1 MEPETKSTPKVN
13 RSARGESDILRRI
26 VQTKHA
32 EIAARLPH
40 LSTLRAE
47 AAAMP
52 PCRGFGG
59 ALRAGSSVALIGEFK
74 RRSPSAGALGGE
86 VGPGATAA
94 AYQDAGAAAL
104 SVLTDEEY
112 FGGTLE
118 DLRLARE
125 ACQLPVL
132 RKDFVLDPV
141 QVYEARAAG
150 ADAVLLIARILD
162 DAQLSELL
170 LLARETGLDALV
182 EVHDEEELARA
193 LAQGAQLLG
202 ANNRDLATF
211 QTDIGVS
218 IRLAPLVPPGLIL
231 VAESGIR
238 TSADVDRL
246 AEAGV
251 DAILVGETLMR
262 AGTDGARAAGLAGRP
277 RRARVGAGAMP

>member
-13 RSARGESDILRRI
+13 RSARGEPDILRRI
-26 VQTKHA
+26 VRTKQM
-32 EIAARLPH
+32 EIAALLPRL
-40 LSTLRAE
+40 SSLRAAAE
-47 AAAMP
+47 ALP
-52 PCRGFGG
+52 PCRRF
-59 ALRAGSSVALIGEFK
+59 AASLRAGASVGEFK
-74 RRSPSAGALGGE
+74 RRSPSAGPLGGQA
-86 VGPGATAA
+86 GPAASAA
-94 AYQDAGAAAL
+94 AYQEAGASAL

-118 DLRLARE
+118 DLRQARSVS
-125 ACQLPVL
+125 ALPVL

-162 DAQLSELL
+162 DAQLADLL
-170 LLARETGLDALV
+170 QLVREVGLDALV
-182 EVHDEEELARA
+182 EVHNEEELARA
-193 LAQGAQLLG
+193 IARGVDLVGV
-202 ANNRDLATF
+202 NNRDLATF
-211 QTDIGVS
+211 RTDLGLSV
-218 IRLAPLVPPGLIL
+218 RLAPYVPAGMTL

-262 AGTDGARAAGLAGRP
+262 AGTEGARAAGLAGRP
-277 RRARVGAGAMP
+277 RRTRLGAGAST

>member
-13 RSARGESDILRRI
+13 RSARGEPDILRRI
-26 VQTKHA
+26 VRTKQM
-32 EIAARLPH
+32 EIAALLPRL
-40 LSTLRAE
+40 SSLRAAAE
-47 AAAMP
+47 ALP
-52 PCRGFGG
+52 PCRRF
-59 ALRAGSSVALIGEFK
+59 AASLRAGASVALIGEFK
-74 RRSPSAGALGGE
+74 RRSPSAGPLGGQA
-86 VGPGATAA
+86 GPAASAA
-94 AYQDAGAAAL
+94 AYQEAGASAL

-118 DLRLARE
+118 DLRQARSVS
-125 ACQLPVL
+125 ALPVL

-162 DAQLSELL
+162 DAQLADLL
-170 LLARETGLDALV
+170 QLVREVGLDALV
-182 EVHDEEELARA
+182 EVHNEEELARA
-193 LAQGAQLLG
+193 IARGVDLVGV
-202 ANNRDLATF
+202 NNRDLATF
-211 QTDIGVS
+211 RTDLGLSV
-218 IRLAPLVPPGLIL
+218 RLAPFVPAGMTL

-262 AGTDGARAAGLAGRP
+262 AGTEGARAAGLAGRP
-277 RRARVGAGAMP
+277 RRTRLGAGAST